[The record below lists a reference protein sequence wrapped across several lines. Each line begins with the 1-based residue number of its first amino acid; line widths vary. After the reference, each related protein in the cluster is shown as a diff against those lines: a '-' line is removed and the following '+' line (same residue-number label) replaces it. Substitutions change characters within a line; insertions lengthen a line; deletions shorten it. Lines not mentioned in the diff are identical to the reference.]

1 MSRERGRINHGDII
15 ELIPGHYFFKY
26 ASLATEKKSSSPN
39 KDKRTLKESSE
50 LCEGEVQC
58 VKRKRQVSDDE
69 ALARK
74 LQVLSSDFISDV
86 MKEKS
91 YWKKEK

>member
-1 MSRERGRINHGDII
+1 MSQERGRINHGDII

-26 ASLATEKKSSSPN
+26 VTLATEKTSYSPN
-39 KDKRTLKESSE
+39 KEKRTLKESSE

-58 VKRKRQVSDDE
+58 VKRMRQVSDDE

-74 LQVLSSDFISDV
+74 LQVLSSNFISVD
-86 MKEKS
+86 
-91 YWKKEK
+91 